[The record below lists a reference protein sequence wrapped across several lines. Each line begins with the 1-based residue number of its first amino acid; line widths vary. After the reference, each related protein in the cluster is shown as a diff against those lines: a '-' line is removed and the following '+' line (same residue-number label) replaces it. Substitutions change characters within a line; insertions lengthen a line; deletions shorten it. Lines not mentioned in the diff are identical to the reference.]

1 MDYLEK
7 PAARD
12 FKEDLFCNVSV
23 WFRMQFPTPN
33 HQLLPPTCLIS
44 KRLEQIH
51 VPLRLGPADSGIS
64 DRTTGFL
71 LILGLL
77 PC

>member
-1 MDYLEK
+1 
-7 PAARD
+7 
-12 FKEDLFCNVSV
+12 
-23 WFRMQFPTPN
+23 MQFPTPN